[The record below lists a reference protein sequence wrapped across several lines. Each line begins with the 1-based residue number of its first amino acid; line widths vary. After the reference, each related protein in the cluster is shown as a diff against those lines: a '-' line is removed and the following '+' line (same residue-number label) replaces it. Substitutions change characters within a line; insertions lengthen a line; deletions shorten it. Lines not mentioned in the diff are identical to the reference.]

1 MRLFFIVLFLASCN
15 QGSSNFN
22 DVLREDWKTTEVE
35 GSKFNYNDG
44 HLNMVQ
50 IPNAPAYPVL
60 IGGAPA
66 DRKDWPATFTTSQG
80 SSKCTGTVLGPK
92 VLQIAAHCVGNG
104 KLASVS
110 YESKKYIGKCTHHQ
124 DYKSNSTADYALC
137 LFDNEID
144 LPWFEGVIKSGDEI
158 KVGSKIV
165 IGGMG
170 CTNPGGGG
178 GNDDVLR
185 IGEAPVTRLP
195 GGNSNDLI
203 VQGKS
208 AICFGD
214 SGNSAYFK
222 DSKGIYRIAAINSRG
237 DIQTT
242 SYLSAV
248 YTKTARDFYIKFAV
262 DNNAQICG
270 VSDSA
275 PKCRGDNQ
283 EPNPSPVPTW
293 CAEVLATVNKCIYG
307 NPRLSL
313 SEPQKCRDEYSK
325 LFACQV
331 ASENDQ

>member
-1 MRLFFIVLFLASCN
+1 MRLLFIMFLVSACN
-15 QGSSNFN
+15 QGSSNYN
-22 DVLREDWKTTEVE
+22 DILREDWRTSTVD
-35 GSKFNYNDG
+35 GVTQSYNAGD
-44 HLNMVQ
+44 LNM
-50 IPNAPAYPVL
+50 IELPTAPSYPVL

-66 DRKDWPATFTTSQG
+66 DKKDWPANFTSSQG
-80 SSKCTGTVLGPK
+80 NSKCTSTVLGPK
-92 VLQIAAHCVGNG
+92 VMQLAAHCVGNG
-104 KLASVS
+104 KIASITS
-110 YESKKYIGKCTHHQ
+110 GGQKYMGPCTHHQ
-124 DYKSNSTADYALC
+124 SYKNDATADYALC
-137 LFDNEID
+137 LLDKPID
-144 LPWFEGVIKSGDEI
+144 LPWYEGVIENGSEI
-158 KVGSKIV
+158 KVGSKIMLA
-165 IGGMG
+165 GMG
-170 CTNPGGGG
+170 CTQAGGGG
-178 GNDDVLR
+178 GNDDVFR
-185 IGEAPVTRLP
+185 VGEAPVVTLP
-195 GGNSNDLI
+195 NSNNDLI
-203 VQGKS
+203 TRGNS
-208 AICFGD
+208 ALCFGD
-214 SGNSAYFK
+214 SGGSAYFK
-222 DSKGIYRIAAINSRG
+222 DSKGIYRVAAVNSRG
-237 DIQTT
+237 DIRTT